1 MKRNFRSC
9 IQIWVSLKIK
19 TQVHFEPVL
28 HCVTSSCW
36 ILSASAFQWAAIST
50 VLISVYK
57 RARLTL
63 IWVGCGSPGE
73 QGPAPSHPARS
84 MEIKWEITSSNT
96 TKYHTTTH
104 SNLKARGTHHILSQ
118 ESSPTATPT
127 QTHHRPTTPPPH
139 HPHSIASWQEW
150 QHCRWT
156 NRFQL
161 RSHLGCLIWDK
172 SRCASPK
179 APQANSASYVHEY
192 HDWSCW
198 KFSWAMS
205 DSLWAHTGWIII
217 IIVNNDNDNKLL
229 LSS

>member
-1 MKRNFRSC
+1 MGWMWQPRGAGTGTLPSCPLNGNQMGDYIFKHNRVSYYYALKSESWRNSPYPFTG
-9 IQIWVSLKIK
+9 VV
-19 TQVHFEPVL
+19 T
-28 HCVTSSCW
+28 HC
-36 ILSASAFQWAAIST
+36 
-50 VLISVYK
+50 
-57 RARLTL
+57 
-63 IWVGCGSPGE
+63 SP
-73 QGPAPSHPARS
+73 
-84 MEIKWEITSSNT
+84 
-96 TKYHTTTH
+96 HTD
-104 SNLKARGTHHILSQ
+104 
-118 ESSPTATPT
+118 
-127 QTHHRPTTPPPH
+127 TPPPPHH

-179 APQANSASYVHEY
+179 APQANSASHVHGY

-205 DSLWAHTGWIII
+205 DSLWAETGWVII

-229 LSS
+229 LLLSSWREIQIVNHPEF